1 MTSLPD
7 SLPSPTLVRFDEATM
22 WVDLSDGRT
31 IGLPLAWYP
40 RLNGAAEDALRDHFL
55 TPSGVHW
62 ETLDEDLS
70 VRGMLLGLKDRTC
83 LPANAA

>member
-1 MTSLPD
+1 MTSLLETVPEPR
-7 SLPSPTLVRFDEATM
+7 SVRFDEATM
-22 WVDLSDGRT
+22 WVELSDGRT
-31 IGLPLAWYP
+31 LGLPLAWYP
-40 RLNGAAEDALRDHFL
+40 RLNGAHADALMDHFL

-70 VRGMLLGLKDRTC
+70 VRGMLLGLKDQTF